1 MSDGYRGY
9 GYLPEMGGYGFFN
22 PWMKSPDVAGG
33 INLLTNIIAQNQAM
47 QQARQ
52 QQEWQRQM
60 AEKEYALSER
70 RIKTEEAAEKRLAQ
84 GQPEKPT
91 ALQEKIAFLIASGK
105 TPQEAITLA
114 TLGRPNETETREERK
129 FRQQQERDRAKVQTT
144 INLYSKERNRLI
156 SLYDKTIAAYNAKDP
171 ADRTPAETM
180 RINKMKQP
188 ITNIEQALSILEPME
203 GGIAESIL
211 TKEGH
216 TTLDKFLASLNQVKS
231 GEFFKQVP
239 QQNIPKPPPGTPPGA
254 KFEGYDKDGSQLW
267 RFPDGSLNRW
277 R

>member
-33 INLLTNIIAQNQAM
+33 INLLTNIIAQNQAL

-70 RIKTEEAAEKRLAQ
+70 RVKTEEEAEKRLAQ
-84 GQPEKPT
+84 GQPERQPDWMVRIPFIKATHPDWPDSKVVEYAMWGREPQEREAVEKPNPQITRDITLVNSTIAKYINEAKRLAGDPELLKEYQKAIPNISDAFNLLST
-91 ALQEKIAFLIASGK
+91 AQNYLNSGQPLNKRLSMAVKRINSDMEGVKNGK
-105 TPQEAITLA
+105 TIDSIRKEWQ
-114 TLGRPNETETREERK
+114 TEGELK
-129 FRQQQERDRAKVQTT
+129 G
-144 INLYSKERNRLI
+144 LI
-156 SLYDKTIAAYNAKDP
+156 
-171 ADRTPAETM
+171 
-180 RINKMKQP
+180 
-188 ITNIEQALSILEPME
+188 
-203 GGIAESIL
+203 
-211 TKEGH
+211 
-216 TTLDKFLASLNQVKS
+216 
-231 GEFFKQVP
+231 P

-254 KFEGYDKDGSQLW
+254 KFERYDKDGSQLW